1 MSPELRQMVL
11 DRDEVGLERAYFDNE
26 CPHFFAVDWREDDA
40 DIVACCAEAPVPLR
54 LACAGQRSVG

>member
-1 MSPELRQMVL
+1 MVL